1 MNDHLQPVVHERL
14 PNDDAWSKVGDP
26 PKGPFEAAGY
36 GAERLEWDNRP
47 IRWTRFPFPWP
58 DGGNARLREFRE
70 RYDFA
75 GFIEGGASEFERLLL
90 LREWVH
96 RQIPSGQPVIPTS
109 DPFEILDTA
118 AQGGTFYCTHYS
130 IVFQACAVACGWVS
144 RKLGIDSDHSSE
156 EPSTHHGVDDVFV
169 NELGKWVAMDSHHD
183 VHYEKDG
190 VPLSPWEVAR
200 EYVRNGGEDVDV
212 CVGLEREKVAG
223 SNKVCLPG
231 RHESC
236 CYFWCLH
243 QWHAD
248 PFSESGSWKPRL
260 RLVLVGDAHDKK
272 TWYQGAPPETHP
284 HVCYSDGSFQFT
296 RREADVY
303 PDVGTCRIELSKGER
318 PGTVRVRIGTF
329 TPAFEALL
337 LKTDG
342 GDSRAAD
349 LSFDW
354 YLHEGENRLAV
365 RTRNLFGAL
374 GRPSSVR
381 AALRRES

>member
-1 MNDHLQPVVHERL
+1 L
-14 PNDDAWSKVGDP
+14 PDDEKWGAVGEP
-26 PKGPFEAAGY
+26 PKEPFEAAGFEV
-36 GAERLEWDNRP
+36 AEVEWDNRP
-47 IRWTRFPFPWP
+47 IRWTRFPVPCP
-58 DGGNARLREFRE
+58 DDENPRLARFQAC
-70 RYDFA
+70 YDFVQA
-75 GFIEGGASEFERLLL
+75 IGGAESEFERLLL

-130 IVFQACAVACGWVS
+130 IVFQACAVACGWVG
-144 RKLGIDSDHSSE
+144 RMLGIDSDHTTD

-190 VPLSPWEVAR
+190 VPLSPWEIAQ
-200 EYVRNGGEDVDV
+200 EYVRSGGKDVDV
-212 CVGLEREKVAG
+212 CGGLEREKVAG

-231 RHESC
+231 KHESC

-248 PFSESGSWKPRL
+248 PLRESGSWKPRL
-260 RLVLVGDAHDKK
+260 RLVLVGDAHDRK
-272 TWYQGAPPETHP
+272 TWYQGAPPETRP
-284 HVCYSDGSFQFT
+284 HVCYSAGSFQFT

-303 PDVGTCRIELSKGER
+303 PAVGPCRIELSKGER

-342 GDSRAAD
+342 GDSRPAG

-365 RTRNLFGAL
+365 RTRNQLGAL
-374 GRPSSVR
+374 GKESTLR
-381 AALRRES
+381 AVLKKS